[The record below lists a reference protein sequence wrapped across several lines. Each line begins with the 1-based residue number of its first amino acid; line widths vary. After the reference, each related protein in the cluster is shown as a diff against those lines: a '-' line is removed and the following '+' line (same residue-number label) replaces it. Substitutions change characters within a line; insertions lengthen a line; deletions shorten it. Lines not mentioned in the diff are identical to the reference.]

1 MVYVHAVE
9 IIREGL
15 VRAMSIRRVFAIGF
29 VLMLSLVALPSAVSG
44 QTSRQDIGAQ
54 PGPTGPS
61 EDDQRGLGDQGQEA
75 PASSAD
81 EGESDADDPS
91 SYADQQILD
100 DLIVD
105 GSACIGLD
113 CVNGESFGFDTIR
126 LKENNLRIAAVD
138 TSNTASFPSQD
149 WQLVF
154 NDSSNGGRNR
164 FSVEATSPSA
174 ATPFTIEAGG
184 NNNAL
189 YVDDGGRV
197 GFGTNNPVVELHVV
211 NGDSPTLRLEQS
223 GSSGFTPQTWD
234 LAGNETNFFIRD
246 ATNGSTLPFR
256 VRPGAPTSSIDI
268 ANSGFVGLGTS
279 SPDSQL
285 EIEDN
290 APIEIRMTNTA
301 GDDWKIFT
309 RDIGNASEGLVIS
322 RDLSGEQELR
332 ITPFGALVIPHA
344 PPPTLSAGTIY
355 FDGDTFCGYDGTD
368 WRPLQAAGDQTCD

>member
-1 MVYVHAVE
+1 
-9 IIREGL
+9 
-15 VRAMSIRRVFAIGF
+15 MSIRRVFAIGF

-61 EDDQRGLGDQGQEA
+61 EDDQRGLGGQGQEA
-75 PASSAD
+75 PASSGD

-154 NDSSNGGRNR
+154 NDSTNGGQNR
-164 FSVEATSPSA
+164 FSVQAISPAT
-174 ATPFTIEAGG
+174 ATPFTIEAG
-184 NNNAL
+184 NSTNHAL

-197 GFGTNNPVVELHVV
+197 GFGTDNPVVELHVID
-211 NGDSPTLRLEQS
+211 GDTPTLRLQQD
-223 GSSGFTPQTWD
+223 GSSGFTAQTWD
-234 LAGNETNFFIRD
+234 LASNETNFFIRD

-268 ANSGFVGLGTS
+268 ANTGNVGLGTS
-279 SPDSQL
+279 SPAEELHIVDSNNPRIL
-285 EIEDN
+285 LTDTDN
-290 APIEIRMTNTA
+290 SNTTWLLGHASNGDLIFADDGGVQFRFYPDGRFLTTPTAAAPVSPA
-301 GDDWKIFT
+301 
-309 RDIGNASEGLVIS
+309 
-322 RDLSGEQELR
+322 
-332 ITPFGALVIPHA
+332 
-344 PPPTLSAGTIY
+344 
-355 FDGDTFCGYDGTD
+355 DGDIYVNSDGGGTLCFRSNGA
-368 WRPLQAAGDQTCD
+368 WIAVAGGGTCA

>member
-9 IIREGL
+9 LIREGL
-15 VRAMSIRRVFAIGF
+15 VRDMSIRRVFAIGF

-154 NDSSNGGRNR
+154 NDSTNGGTNK
-164 FSVEATSPSA
+164 FSVVAVAPAS
-174 ATPFTIEAGG
+174 ATPFT
-184 NNNAL
+184 
-189 YVDDGGRV
+189 VCSR
-197 GFGTNNPVVELHVV
+197 
-211 NGDSPTLRLEQS
+211 
-223 GSSGFTPQTWD
+223 TP
-234 LAGNETNFFIRD
+234 
-246 ATNGSTLPFR
+246 
-256 VRPGAPTSSIDI
+256 
-268 ANSGFVGLGTS
+268 
-279 SPDSQL
+279 
-285 EIEDN
+285 
-290 APIEIRMTNTA
+290 
-301 GDDWKIFT
+301 
-309 RDIGNASEGLVIS
+309 S
-322 RDLSGEQELR
+322 RR
-332 ITPFGALVIPHA
+332 
-344 PPPTLSAGTIY
+344 
-355 FDGDTFCGYDGTD
+355 
-368 WRPLQAAGDQTCD
+368 